1 MWRNRKHFKVPPLRP
16 TAYPDANCKC
26 PGHSARKILNPP
38 DSQWTAGLNR
48 AGRRAGREAH
58 IYKGLLKTLN
68 DSSFCST
75 TTRGESSLLSV
86 CRLETQERCG
96 FSAAADGRACS
107 PLIAVSD
114 AYLASHGGV
123 SPKHLR
129 CESCARPKSAKKNKR
144 CGRRNES
151 GLLLWWMLVW
161 LCLEKE
167 VSRPLRS
174 QLG

>member
-1 MWRNRKHFKVPPLRP
+1 M
-16 TAYPDANCKC
+16 
-26 PGHSARKILNPP
+26 
-38 DSQWTAGLNR
+38 
-48 AGRRAGREAH
+48 GREAH
-58 IYKGLLKTLN
+58 IYKGFLKTLN

-96 FSAAADGRACS
+96 FSAAADGRVCS

-129 CESCARPKSAKKNKR
+129 CESCARPKSAKKTKDVGGGMKAAF
-144 CGRRNES
+144 CCDECWS
-151 GLLLWWMLVW
+151 DCVW
-161 LCLEKE
+161 RK
-167 VSRPLRS
+167 RS
-174 QLG
+174 QGLSAVSSVKIMM